1 MLTPNLTLASVAAR
15 LACPERM
22 RRVRGEVFQAFQYLT
37 AVLIASSFSVPIF
50 AQQPPLRR
58 SSALRMGVEI
68 VSRASVPE
76 LHVDGIPF
84 FVHGAQFDYF
94 RIPPDLW
101 AQSLNRYRELG
112 INTIDLRIPWNW
124 HEPSDAQFD
133 FDGHTNPRRN
143 LRGLL
148 RLITE
153 KQMKIVVRPGPL
165 IGDHWRNAGYPAWL
179 LGYSTYKMNEET
191 IEAGQPPPDAEL
203 ASRDGNAAARD
214 WLANET
220 HMSYARRWL
229 TAVARELASYSARNT
244 FEVTEPGDR
253 EGSTH
258 IKAIGGP
265 LLYVVLDDATQIR
278 PGSDATDLSRYVGE
292 LRKALE
298 KGGLEAISFI
308 SEPDVVTHGVQALP
322 KGTSVGGEGIT
333 THWFFNTST
342 ELKLK
347 NNVERTRVEIQ
358 SSSPRA
364 RFLLSPSDAEYL
376 SLLAKSLAAQPDV
389 PPLLS
394 GFATTTFA
402 PADDVRAAQPS
413 PDNLL
418 LASRILLGTGLR
430 GITYSPLQ
438 DTLTP
443 AGWGV
448 PSTAR
453 YFRWDAALDLAGN
466 RGPLATGVARNGNF
480 ISMWGAMLASSHL
493 RAESNIVNARDSAG
507 SHSFGPDVIVTQL
520 VANETA
526 ATKARLPDC
535 VKGQLCAAGLVSIA
549 NISAD
554 RPSNESFEIA
564 DPVPSASGASPAKLS
579 FDVMVPARESLFLPV
594 HAPLCS
600 DSADANCT
608 DEVISAGAELLDA
621 ERDGKTLELKFYA
634 PGRASVRLHL
644 ESQPGKVE
652 LDENIRPEIS
662 WQAENHELIVSLL
675 RGAAPD
681 YLRVLRIHLR
691 YTPHVSEKP
700 DPDKGHHGTV
710 DHETFNGIRL
720 PLAPDVSISTGPPLI
735 PTGPG
740 AGGQLVVS
748 SWNHGEN
755 QRQIDFTLEGS
766 FHGSDSTR
774 VFPGEQVFTRIRFQ
788 ATHSATDTDTLT
800 AAPSDGLLRGQLT
813 IRAGREAGTVPIL
826 FFPPSESGNAHYQ
839 NDFDRDGSP
848 EWVLESSRLR
858 LIVSPADGGRVLTLV
873 DKSTNE
879 NLITLGG
886 ALRDLL
892 NSVPAVS
899 PVTSSSAD
907 FSSNQPY
914 RAAWLEEQ
922 NGTGIHL
929 AYSAHEHSIAGL
941 QVEKILR
948 LTAPETVEAAY
959 RISLG
964 ELGTA
969 APPANRESAQTFI
982 SQLSVPASDSED
994 GHTRFCRQPP
1004 SSNAVNSAAASAGK
1018 PVGLSCQDFVP
1029 SGPSIEIPAEI
1040 TLLEIQTPNHHALVV
1055 EWTSARVTI
1064 VPRNFSAQLEFAI
1077 AAPSP
1082 GGAPAEF
1089 TLRYTVGEVVP

>member
-1 MLTPNLTLASVAAR
+1 MLKSNSNLPHAVAR
-15 LACPERM
+15 LSCPERM
-22 RRVRGEVFQAFQYLT
+22 RSFRGKVVHLFAYFT
-37 AVLIASSFSVPIF
+37 AILIAATCSVSIF
-50 AQQPPLRR
+50 AQQEPLRR
-58 SSALRMGVEI
+58 SSAPRAGVEI
-68 VSRASVPE
+68 VSRAGVPE
-76 LHVDGIPF
+76 LHVDGTPF

-153 KQMKIVVRPGPL
+153 KQMKIVVRPGPM
-165 IGDHWRNAGYPAWL
+165 IGDSWRNAGYPAWL

-191 IEAGQPPPDAEL
+191 IEAGLPPPDAEL
-203 ASRDGNAAARD
+203 ATRDGNAAARD

-229 TAVARELASYSARNT
+229 TAVARELAPYSARNT

-278 PGSDATDLSRYVGE
+278 SGADATDLSRYAGE

-308 SEPDVVTHGVQALP
+308 SETDVVTQGAQSLP
-322 KGTSVGGEGIT
+322 KGTSAGGEGIT
-333 THWFFNTST
+333 TQWFFNTST
-342 ELKLK
+342 ELVRK
-347 NNVERTRVEIQ
+347 NNTERNHVELP

-364 RFLLSPSDAEYL
+364 GSLLSFSDAQYL
-376 SLLAKSLAAQPDV
+376 SSLAQSLAAQPDV

-394 GFATTTFA
+394 DFATNTFA

-418 LASRILLGTGLR
+418 LASRILLAAGLR

-443 AGWGV
+443 AGWDV
-448 PSTAR
+448 PSAAR
-453 YFRWDAALDLAGN
+453 YFRWDAALDLAGH

-480 ISMWGAMLASSHL
+480 ISMWGAMLASSHP
-493 RAESNIVNARDSAG
+493 RSDSAIVDARPSAG
-507 SHSFGPDVIVTQL
+507 SRSFEQTVIVTQL
-520 VANETA
+520 LSNETA
-526 ATKARLPDC
+526 ATKAKLPAC
-535 VKGQLCAAGLVSIA
+535 VEGQLCAAGLVSIT

-554 RPSNESFEIA
+554 KPADESFEII
-564 DPVPSASGASPAKLS
+564 DPVPSASAESPAKLS
-579 FDVMVPARESLFLPV
+579 FNVTVPARESLFLPV

-600 DSADANCT
+600 ESADADCT
-608 DEVISAGAELLDA
+608 DEIISAGAELLGA

-652 LDENIRPEIS
+652 LDENIRPENS
-662 WQAENHELIVSLL
+662 WQAETHELTISLL

-691 YTPHVSEKP
+691 YAPHVTEKP
-700 DPDKGHHGTV
+700 DPDKNRHGTV
-710 DHETFNGIRL
+710 EHETFNAIRL
-720 PLAPDVSISTGPPLI
+720 PLAPDASISTGPPLI
-735 PTGPG
+735 PTEPG
-740 AGGQLVVS
+740 AGGQIVVS
-748 SWNHGEN
+748 SWNHSDN
-755 QRQIDFTLEGS
+755 QRSIDFTLDGA

-774 VFPGEQVFTRIRFQ
+774 VFPDDQQFTRIRFQ
-788 ATHSATDTDTLT
+788 PARGATGAD
-800 AAPSDGLLRGQLT
+800 AAPAVSPDGLLRGQLT
-813 IRAGREAGTVPIL
+813 IRAGREAGSVPIL
-826 FFPPSESGNAHYQ
+826 FVPPSESGNVHYR

-858 LIVSPADGGRVLTLV
+858 LIVSPADGGRALALV

-886 ALRDLL
+886 AFHDLL
-892 NSVPAVS
+892 NPRQTS
-899 PVTSSSAD
+899 PVATSYSPD
-907 FSSNQPY
+907 FSSNRTY
-914 RAAWLEEQ
+914 RATWLEEQ
-922 NGTGIHL
+922 NGTGLQL
-929 AYSAHEHSIAGL
+929 AYSAHEHSLAGL
-941 QVEKILR
+941 QIEKTLR
-948 LTAPETVEAAY
+948 LTAPETVEATY

-964 ELGTA
+964 ALGTA
-969 APPANRESAQTFI
+969 APPANRESSQMFI
-982 SQLSVPASDSED
+982 SQTFGA
-994 GHTRFCRQPP
+994 GFRFRRWTH
-1004 SSNAVNSAAASAGK
+1004 A
-1018 PVGLSCQDFVP
+1018 F
-1029 SGPSIEIPAEI
+1029 
-1040 TLLEIQTPNHHALVV
+1040 LLATALLKC
-1055 EWTSARVTI
+1055 S
-1064 VPRNFSAQLEFAI
+1064 
-1077 AAPSP
+1077 
-1082 GGAPAEF
+1082 
-1089 TLRYTVGEVVP
+1089 